1 MSLLN
6 LPSPLDSI
14 FADTEDLPVF
24 FERLTIA
31 IVELLKCDRCYI
43 YIRDPQFHNYQI
55 PSCYCARSEVPNI
68 AQPQIST
75 ESHLLKAD
83 PLFAAALNCKPTIFI
98 EDTSEATT
106 QCDRIATKSHD
117 ASFQLHFDKE
127 NSYSDRQNYLRHK
140 AIVQAHICLENQ
152 LWGIIR
158 ASQFDRPR
166 PWTKF
171 DRSTISVVVDKI
183 TPLVSMYARKELRGT
198 IQVAHDGFQ

>member
-6 LPSPLDSI
+6 LPSPLNVI
-14 FADTEDLPVF
+14 FADTKDLSVF
-24 FERLTIA
+24 FERLTIGL
-31 IVELLKCDRCYI
+31 VELLKCDRCYI

-68 AQPQIST
+68 ARLQIST

-106 QCDRIATKSHD
+106 QCDRTAIKSDD
-117 ASFQLHFDKE
+117 ASFQLHFDKGD
-127 NSYSDRQNYLRHK
+127 SYGGQQNYFAHK
-140 AIVQAHICLENQ
+140 AFIQAHICLGNE
-152 LWGIIR
+152 LWGIIQ

-171 DRSTISVVVDKI
+171 DRSTISIVTDRI